1 MKTIPVNKWT
11 ITGAIV
17 TSILLITIGSTSAGT
32 PETKTKTVTE
42 YKIKE
47 VPGKTKEV
55 KGDTVYKLSD
65 TCRSALVS
73 STQNMADFNDLVG
86 AIGDAIVTFS
96 ETYSTSELES
106 AVARQQ
112 VVIDDMLS
120 AVKQTMACDPTIGQD
135 VTIPGQ

>member
-11 ITGAIV
+11 ITGAVIA
-17 TSILLITIGSTSAGT
+17 SILLITIGSTSAGT

-42 YKIKE
+42 YKT
-47 VPGKTKEV
+47 KTKEI

-65 TCRSALVS
+65 TCRKALVS
-73 STQNMADFNDLVG
+73 STQNMADFNNLVG

-96 ETYSTSELES
+96 ETYSTSELET

-112 VVIDDMLS
+112 VVIDGMLS

>member
-1 MKTIPVNKWT
+1 MNKQVPINKWT
-11 ITGAIV
+11 ITAAV
-17 TSILLITIGSTSAGT
+17 VVSVLLIAIGGASAGSSE
-32 PETKTKTVTE
+32 PKIETKTVTE
-42 YKIKE
+42 YKTKTVTKR
-47 VPGKTKEV
+47 VP
-55 KGDTVYKLSD
+55 GDTVYKLSD
-65 TCRSALVS
+65 TCRKALVS

-96 ETYSTSELES
+96 ETYSTSELET

-112 VVIDDMLS
+112 IVIDDMLA